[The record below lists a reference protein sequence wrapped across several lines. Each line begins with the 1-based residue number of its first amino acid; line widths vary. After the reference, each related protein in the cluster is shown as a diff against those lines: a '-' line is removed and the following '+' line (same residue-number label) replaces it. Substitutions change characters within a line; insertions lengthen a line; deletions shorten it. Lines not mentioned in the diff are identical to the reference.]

1 MAYFGKLEGAHV
13 SAHDGTFLGAITERW
28 VHPEAITNPIGVH
41 GNQTSG
47 SSIFNPY
54 GLYGN
59 EVSPQSAFN
68 EIAPDPPQVYQRGN
82 FIAYLSVNPQ
92 RAPRIDPRE
101 LFGGGRNPGDL

>member
-47 SSIFNPY
+47 SSIFNP
-54 GLYGN
+54 
-59 EVSPQSAFN
+59 
-68 EIAPDPPQVYQRGN
+68 
-82 FIAYLSVNPQ
+82 
-92 RAPRIDPRE
+92 
-101 LFGGGRNPGDL
+101 